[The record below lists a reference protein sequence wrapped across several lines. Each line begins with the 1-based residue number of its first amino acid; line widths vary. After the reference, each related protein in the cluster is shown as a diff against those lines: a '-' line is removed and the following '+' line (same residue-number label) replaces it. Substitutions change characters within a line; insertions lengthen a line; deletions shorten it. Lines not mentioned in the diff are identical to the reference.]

1 MPMVCVVYGCS
12 NRSNRETTRSFY
24 RVPKVVV
31 HKGEKCKTLTGKR
44 RQTWLLNLGL
54 RPGVA
59 ESDNARVCSDH
70 FVKGCPSSL
79 NDVESVDWAPTVN
92 LGYPMSEASCQ
103 PEDRTKS
110 TDDQRRLQE
119 GAEAL
124 LDLHQSA
131 EKPEDVTETL
141 HDEGCQTDLTM
152 DDIQRMEDALK
163 QQSWMIFRL
172 KHWTHS

>member
-70 FVKGCPSSL
+70 FVK
-79 NDVESVDWAPTVN
+79 VN